1 MDGMGSPLM
10 DISVRQADEG
20 GSTGFWVESTIA
32 AISGTK
38 LERLGAGGRGRGK
51 ENLDIQDGGSEMLGK
66 WNFQKS
72 DSGLSNHGGVKPFN
86 HIKGGT
92 DGDPK
97 TYGAHCK
104 RRWILQEVFKGV
116 GMEITK
122 KMEAQNP
129 HK

>member
-1 MDGMGSPLM
+1 MIDMDDRSK
-10 DISVRQADEG
+10 QE
-20 GSTGFWVESTIA
+20 W
-32 AISGTK
+32 AILRK
-38 LERLGAGGRGRGK
+38 GK
-51 ENLDIQDGGSEMLGK
+51 IMAKNLDIQDGGSEILGK